1 MLRQFF
7 SVAAFLAAVG
17 VTAAASIEVVRQAVG
32 GLAPVTIDGQVYAR
46 DAHRD
51 GIFGPILE
59 YQFELSG
66 DRHQKRVLLDVL
78 QERLSRGG
86 NLTAEW
92 QALSPDERQVVQ
104 RNLTA
109 LGPVWLA
116 DRSDEYHS
124 LPSQLRS
131 RYLDQQL
138 EQMLGWAALYSA
150 VGSQDLRSFRRDI
163 DLEQVRWDLEQWL
176 RRLDPQEREQHLA
189 FLQALRDRVGRG
201 RGGFRLQL
209 PLGAMGGISR

>member
-7 SVAAFLAAVG
+7 SVVAFLATVG
-17 VTAAASIEVVRQAVG
+17 VTAAATVEVVRQAVS

-51 GIFGPILE
+51 GIFGPLLE

-78 QERLSRGG
+78 EERLSRGG
-86 NLTAEW
+86 NLAAEW
-92 QALSPDERQVVQ
+92 QALSPEERQIVQ
-104 RNLTA
+104 RNLAA

-116 DRSDEYHS
+116 DRSEEYHR
-124 LPSQLRS
+124 LPRQLRE

-138 EQMLGWAALYSA
+138 EQMLHWAALYSA
-150 VGSQDLRSFRRDI
+150 VGSQDLRSLRHDI
-163 DLEQVRWDLEQWL
+163 DLDQVRWDLEVWL
-176 RRLDPQEREQHLA
+176 RRLDPQQREQHLA
-189 FLQALRDRVGRG
+189 FLQALRQRVSRG
-201 RGGFRLQL
+201 RSFKLEF
-209 PLGAMGGISR
+209 PLGAMGRISR